1 MPRGCDLG
9 SPGAHIVMTC
19 AKNMQNS
26 GDMHVVQLP
35 LLPSFI
41 LCPVTALK
49 DMVKYLKQGK
59 EDPLFLILNGSGY
72 KPLTAHRARSFLK
85 LSVAAVGLN
94 PRQFTFHSFRRSGAT
109 LSFDNDIKLDHF
121 RQQAIGRVNLM
132 LSEI

>member
-1 MPRGCDLG
+1 MPWGCDLG

-85 LSVAAVGLN
+85 LSVPAVGLN
-94 PRQFTFHSFRRSGAT
+94 PRRFTFHCFRSGAT

-121 RQQAIGRVNLM
+121 RQQAIGRVRPCVFEL
-132 LSEI
+132 